1 MTYLHELIANNR
13 EAILF
18 IYGLVFFVL
27 GFAVV
32 IQTRRSSRLELARS
46 LRWLALF
53 GLAHALN
60 EWGDL
65 FIPIQS
71 VYLSLTTTRFLYV
84 IQLVLLAASFAFL
97 FEFGVTLLNP
107 LGRARWLH
115 GFAVGLMAGWLFFA
129 FFVLLPFIPNF
140 ITWHHT
146 ANALARYF
154 IGFPGGLLA
163 AYGLR
168 EQALKRIAP
177 LNAPI
182 IVNTLRVAGI
192 SLFAY
197 ALFGGLIPPPVDF
210 VPGNLLN
217 TNTFDDLIGLP
228 PLVFR
233 SLIGLIIAVTI
244 IRALEIFDLESERR
258 IEHLEQQQ
266 IISAE
271 RERIARELHDGAIQ
285 KVYTAGLLVESATHL
300 AQKDGELA
308 TRLARA
314 QTVLNDSISD
324 LRRNLSELQSQPDSD
339 SVQKSET
346 LPQALKRFA
355 SDPHYNSLV
364 DISLKI
370 NLDET
375 ASLSSI
381 RKDHVLAILNEA
393 MANIAR
399 HAQAKH
405 VQMEAS
411 NQNEHLHISIKDDG
425 IGYHPNAE
433 AGYGVRNMRDRAR
446 LLNGQLNIAG
456 AKGKGTTVTL
466 EIPWLDE

>member
-18 IYGLVFFVL
+18 TYGLVFFVL
-27 GFAVV
+27 GFAIV

-53 GLAHALN
+53 GFAHALN

-71 VYLSLTTTRFLYV
+71 VYLSLTATRFLYV
-84 IQLVLLAASFAFL
+84 IQLVLLAASFTFL

-115 GFAVGLMAGWLFFA
+115 GFAVGLMAGWMFFA

-168 EQALKRIAP
+168 EQALKRVAP

-197 ALFGGLIPPPVDF
+197 ALLGGLIPPPVDF

-217 TNTFDDLIGLP
+217 TNTFDGLIGLP

-285 KVYTAGLLVESATHL
+285 KVYTAGLLVESAAHL
-300 AQKDGELA
+300 AQTDTEISS
-308 TRLARA
+308 RLERA
-314 QTVLNDSISD
+314 KIVLNDSISD
-324 LRRNLSELQSQPDSD
+324 LRRNLAELHSHLDAD
-339 SVQKSET
+339 AKSANET
-346 LPQALKRFA
+346 LSQALQRVA
-355 SDPHYNSLV
+355 ADPHYNSLV
-364 DISLKI
+364 QITLKM
-370 NLDET
+370 NLSEEM
-375 ASLSSI
+375 SLSPI
-381 RKDHVLAILNEA
+381 RQNHLLAIINET
-393 MANIAR
+393 MANIVR
-399 HAQAKH
+399 HAQAKR
-405 VQMEAS
+405 VQIEAS
-411 NQNEHLHISIKDDG
+411 TKDRLLSLTIKDDG
-425 IGYHPNAE
+425 IGYHSNAE

-446 LLNGQLNIAG
+446 LLNGQMNIVG
-456 AKGKGTTVTL
+456 VKGKGTTVTL